1 MIKQL
6 DQSQKRFSSIQ
17 PGSIALLL
25 LTASAHLY
33 LGTLPDEELHFWF
46 LLNGLGYVVLLVPF
60 LLPQLAAI
68 QTGARKVLA
77 SYTMLT
83 ILLWI
88 FLGSPARGKFDPFDV
103 IVKAIEISLVILLMI
118 EERTAAQ
125 QQVMVKQAALV
136 RERRG

>member
-33 LGTLPDEELHFWF
+33 LGTQPDEELHFWF

-68 QTGARKVLA
+68 HTATRKVLA

-103 IVKAIEISLVILLMI
+103 IVKAIEVSLVILLI
-118 EERTAAQ
+118 LDERTATR
-125 QQVMVKQAALV
+125 QQVVVKQAVLV